1 MSLSELKEIIS
12 NKIMNTNDE
21 QLLSAINTILSK
33 SENVFIVPEKWQKEI
48 ENANEDVKNGNFHTL
63 TDFEKKYN
71 KWLKD

>member
-1 MSLSELKEIIS
+1 
-12 NKIMNTNDE
+12 MNTNDE

-48 ENANEDVKNGNFHTL
+48 ENANDDVKNGNFHTL
-63 TDFEKKYN
+63 TDFEEKYS

>member
-1 MSLSELKEIIS
+1 MSISELKEIIS

-63 TDFEKKYN
+63 TDFEEKYS

>member
-1 MSLSELKEIIS
+1 
-12 NKIMNTNDE
+12 MNTNDE